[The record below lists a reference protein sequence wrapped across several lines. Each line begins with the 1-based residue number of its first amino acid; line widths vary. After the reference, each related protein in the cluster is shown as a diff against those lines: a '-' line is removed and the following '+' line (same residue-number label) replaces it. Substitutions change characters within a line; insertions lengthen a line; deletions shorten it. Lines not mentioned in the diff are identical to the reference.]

1 MPSSTKTPAQQKSI
15 RSFQKIG
22 RRSLTRIRR
31 SLPMSISVKS
41 MMIALNLITVI
52 ELMPMS
58 RGWRNITSSSLRIR
72 KKFWRSTVLQRKTAP
87 ALEGRKGMKLGGK
100 RELKEIWNCS
110 KRGMNSLNKRES
122 RRRSIEKGSKNKGLN
137 KRRSEMKLNREKK
150 KEQDRRGNRRE
161 RTKPKGKDSSR
172 KKKGWKKQPRR
183 TQLWSN
189 KIRKARRVQNRRAR
203 PKSLK

>member
-87 ALEGRKGMKLGGK
+87 ALEDRKGMKLGGK

-110 KRGMNSLNKRES
+110 KRGMSSLNKRES
-122 RRRSIEKGSKNKGLN
+122 RRRSIEKGSKSKGLN

-150 KEQDRRGNRRE
+150 KEQDRRGNSWLIRKGQRRNDL
-161 RTKPKGKDSSR
+161 RR
-172 KKKGWKKQPRR
+172 K
-183 TQLWSN
+183 SN
-189 KIRKARRVQNRRAR
+189 TDKIRQN
-203 PKSLK
+203 KLHSKHS